1 MKIVVV
7 EDSAVIRK
15 HLVALLLSIPGVSV
29 IGEAESELEAVE
41 MILQLYPDVVILD
54 VNLSP
59 GSGFNVLKALG
70 KAGSTSEIFM
80 LTNQTH
86 DQYRRLSFEL
96 GATGFYDKST
106 GIENVLDKIRSMMQP
121 GLSS

>member
-15 HLVALLLSIPGVSV
+15 HLVSLLLSIPGVSV
-29 IGEAESELEAVE
+29 IGEAESEHEAVE
-41 MILQLYPDVVILD
+41 MILQLYPDVVMLD

-106 GIENVLDKIRSMMQP
+106 GIENVLDKIRSMVQP

>member
-29 IGEAESELEAVE
+29 IGEAESEHEAVE

-86 DQYRRLSFEL
+86 DQYRRLSMDL

-106 GIENVLDKIRSMMQP
+106 GIENVLDKIRSMLQP
-121 GLSS
+121 GSSS

>member
-15 HLVALLLSIPGVSV
+15 HLVSLLLSIPGVSV
-29 IGEAESELEAVE
+29 IGEAESEHEAVE
-41 MILQLYPDVVILD
+41 MILQLYPDVVMLD

>member
-86 DQYRRLSFEL
+86 DQYRRLSLEL

-106 GIENVLDKIRSMMQP
+106 GIENVLDKIRSMLQP
-121 GLSS
+121 GSSS

>member
-15 HLVALLLSIPGVSV
+15 HLVSLLLSIPGVSV
-29 IGEAESELEAVE
+29 IGEAESEHEAVE
-41 MILQLYPDVVILD
+41 MILLLYPDVVMLD